1 MRFGNYS
8 SNTFSTGVSWI
19 AKISHQIRFLSWF
32 TSLITF
38 IIGLSDI
45 FHHLDTIFL
54 FLKFVCQ
61 QTFSISYN
69 YVFAYFLLQDEVD
82 ELEWIVS
89 YIFQSSVEKN
99 FLLRLKYLI
108 KSRKLS
114 FDVSLSCI
122 ITLTGAK
129 NGSFWDI
136 KFVIL
141 WTKVHS

>member
-1 MRFGNYS
+1 M
-8 SNTFSTGVSWI
+8 
-19 AKISHQIRFLSWF
+19 
-32 TSLITF
+32 
-38 IIGLSDI
+38 
-45 FHHLDTIFL
+45 IFL

-69 YVFAYFLLQDEVD
+69 YVFAYFLVQDEVD

-122 ITLTGAK
+122 IPFTGAK
-129 NGSFWDI
+129 NKSFWDI
-136 KFVIL
+136 KLVVL
-141 WTKVHS
+141 RTKVHSIKVEQRYIYLTFKRKYLCMEVKNELENNMAYIMNLILV